1 MSKVLVIGASGL
13 LGTQVVSLLKPTMEV
28 IAAGRTQTPLR
39 VDMTKPASL
48 QELFARVG
56 TVDAIVCTAGA
67 APFGPLATLS
77 EQDWAAGLNSKLL
90 GQVNIVNLGAAM
102 VRPGGSIT
110 LTTGVLAQTPIP
122 SSAIVSTVN
131 AALEGFIRAAA
142 LELPEIRINAV
153 SPGWVSETLQAMGM
167 DPAMGLP
174 ACEVAQHYWH
184 QISQG
189 ETASIRVAAA

>member
-1 MSKVLVIGASGL
+1 MPKVLVIGASGL
-13 LGTQVVSLLKPTMEV
+13 LGKEVVGVLKPSMDV
-28 IAAGRTQTPLR
+28 IEAGLTRTPLR
-39 VDMTKPASL
+39 VDMTQPASL
-48 QELFARVG
+48 QELFARAG

-67 APFGPLATLS
+67 APFGPLAALS
-77 EQDWAAGLNSKLL
+77 EHDWAAGLHSKLQ
-90 GQVNIVNLGAAM
+90 GQVNVVSLGATM

-131 AALEGFIRAAA
+131 AGLEGFIRAAA

-167 DPAMGLP
+167 DPKRGMP
-174 ACEVAQHYWH
+174 AREVAQHYWH
-184 QISQG
+184 QITQG